1 MNKLFDGV
9 KEFSNEEFEK
19 NQELFRELV
28 DSHQPHTLFIACSDS
43 RVVPTL
49 ITNSLP
55 GELFIIQ
62 NVANIVPYY
71 RQSTEF
77 VATTSAVEYAVLV
90 LGVQNIVVCGHT
102 DCGGCRAYYHQS
114 EILSQTPHTEKWLQ
128 LMDPIRENV
137 QEIQQHFGDA
147 EVGWLVEQQ
156 NVILQLN
163 HLLTYPF
170 VKERYENGDLQL
182 YGWYYDIEHGTVYD
196 YNNEKRVFQKIT

>member
-9 KEFSNEEFEK
+9 KEFTSEEFDK
-19 NQELFRELV
+19 NKELFRELR
-28 DSHQPHTLFIACSDS
+28 DSQKPHTLFITCSDS

-71 RQSTEF
+71 RDSRDF
-77 VATTSAVEYAVLV
+77 VATTSAIEYAVLV
-90 LGVQNIVVCGHT
+90 LGVEYIVVCGHT
-102 DCGGCRAYYHQS
+102 DCGGCKAYYQQS
-114 EILSQTPHTEKWLQ
+114 EILPLVPHTQKWLQ
-128 LMDPIRENV
+128 LMDPVREKV
-137 QEIQQHFGDA
+137 MEIQRHFDDA

-170 VKERYENGDLQL
+170 IKERYNKGELTL
-182 YGWYYDIEHGTVYD
+182 YGWYYDIESGTVYD
-196 YNNEKRVFQKIT
+196 YNNEKRIFQKIR